1 MAQLGWIVGPAA
13 MLLFAAITLLSAF
26 LLCHYYRSPHHL
38 LGPSRNRSYL
48 DVVLFLGEVL
58 M

>member
-1 MAQLGWIVGPAA
+1 

-26 LLCHYYRSPHHL
+26 LLCHCYRSPHHL